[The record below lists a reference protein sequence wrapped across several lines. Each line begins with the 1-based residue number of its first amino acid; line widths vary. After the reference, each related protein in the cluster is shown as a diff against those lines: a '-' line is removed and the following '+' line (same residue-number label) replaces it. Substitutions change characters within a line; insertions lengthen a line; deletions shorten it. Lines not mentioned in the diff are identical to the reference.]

1 MQRAERIRFCSSAL
15 DWSGGRKHN
24 CYFDTQLLSYSSDS
38 LCHQKVHEMLH
49 EMKTLSRGELP
60 TDSLP
65 CHKRCRLPQDDSLGT
80 FSLSGLGKKAES
92 KTSNSTQTT
101 VCPFFLVARLSISTV
116 LSPVLSEGEESPFAD
131 SCSSLSFAQR
141 VGCYPEKV
149 FVLLLS
155 ERGKR
160 MERAGARSGEA
171 GKQDISIDPQR
182 GRSLARALRSLTY
195 FPCVCVDSRA
205 LPPSIFIH

>member
-1 MQRAERIRFCSSAL
+1 MQRAERIRFRSSAL

-131 SCSSLSFAQR
+131 SVSSLFRTEGGLLPRKSFR
-141 VGCYPEKV
+141 SCREREESGW
-149 FVLLLS
+149 S
-155 ERGKR
+155 ER
-160 MERAGARSGEA
+160 ERRSRKTGYIDRSAARSV
-171 GKQDISIDPQR
+171 S
-182 GRSLARALRSLTY
+182 RSRTTLSHSFSLRL
-195 FPCVCVDSRA
+195 C
-205 LPPSIFIH
+205 

>member
-1 MQRAERIRFCSSAL
+1 
-15 DWSGGRKHN
+15 
-24 CYFDTQLLSYSSDS
+24 
-38 LCHQKVHEMLH
+38 MLH

-149 FVLLLS
+149 FVLLS
-155 ERGKR
+155 KRGKR
-160 MERAGARSGEA
+160 MERAGAEKPENRIYRSIRSA
-171 GKQDISIDPQR
+171 VVL
-182 GRSLARALRSLTY
+182 SLALYALSLI
-195 FPCVCVDSRA
+195 FPAFVLTHAPC
-205 LPPSIFIH
+205 LPRFSSIEDGG